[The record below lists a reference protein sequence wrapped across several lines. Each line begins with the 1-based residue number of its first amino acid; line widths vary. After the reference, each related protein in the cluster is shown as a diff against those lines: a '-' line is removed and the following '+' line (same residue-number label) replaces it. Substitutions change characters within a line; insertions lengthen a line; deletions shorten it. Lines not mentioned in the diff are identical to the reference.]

1 MNGPEELHGACAP
14 SAGPPGT
21 SDGDCEERWAT
32 SREFRS
38 AWPRPPGG
46 LGSLDTCRAADP
58 ALRRFLSHRRTA
70 LGRARRRDLSRS
82 HSDLTENRERLDG
95 STGRPPG
102 SDAGGVLRVGGRR
115 CCGDT
120 ERARAE
126 PRRKDVSVPENVRRG
141 ALWGRRLRPFLMRTT
156 MLTCAIFLKNM
167 KIEERN
173 RWAT

>member
-21 SDGDCEERWAT
+21 SDGDCEERWAA

-82 HSDLTENRERLDG
+82 HSDLR
-95 STGRPPG
+95 TGRVWMEALGGLPAPTQ
-102 SDAGGVLRVGGRR
+102 AG
-115 CCGDT
+115 CCGW
-120 ERARAE
+120 
-126 PRRKDVSVPENVRRG
+126 G
-141 ALWGRRLRPFLMRTT
+141 AGAAAGTPSTLAQSLAGKTSLSLK
-156 MLTCAIFLKNM
+156 TCAAGHFGDGDCGLFS
-167 KIEERN
+167 
-173 RWAT
+173 

>member
-21 SDGDCEERWAT
+21 SDGDCEERWAA

-46 LGSLDTCRAADP
+46 LGSLDTCQAADP

-82 HSDLTENRERLDG
+82 HSDLR
-95 STGRPPG
+95 TGRVWMEALGGLPAPTQ
-102 SDAGGVLRVGGRR
+102 AG
-115 CCGDT
+115 CCGW
-120 ERARAE
+120 
-126 PRRKDVSVPENVRRG
+126 G
-141 ALWGRRLRPFLMRTT
+141 AGAAAGTPSALAQSLAGKTSLSLK
-156 MLTCAIFLKNM
+156 TCAAGHFGDGDCGLFS
-167 KIEERN
+167 
-173 RWAT
+173 

>member
-21 SDGDCEERWAT
+21 SDGDSEERWAA

-38 AWPRPPGG
+38 AWPHPPGG

-82 HSDLTENRERLDG
+82 HSDLTENGEGLDG

-102 SDAGGVLRVGGRR
+102 SDAGGVLRVG
-115 CCGDT
+115 
-120 ERARAE
+120 A
-126 PRRKDVSVPENVRRG
+126 G
-141 ALWGRRLRPFLMRTT
+141 AAAGTPSALAQSLAGKTSLSLK
-156 MLTCAIFLKNM
+156 TCAAGHFGDGDCGLFS
-167 KIEERN
+167 
-173 RWAT
+173 

>member
-21 SDGDCEERWAT
+21 SDGDCEERWAA

-82 HSDLTENRERLDG
+82 HSDLRTG
-95 STGRPPG
+95 SVWMEALGGLPAPTQ
-102 SDAGGVLRVGGRR
+102 AG
-115 CCGDT
+115 CCGW
-120 ERARAE
+120 
-126 PRRKDVSVPENVRRG
+126 G
-141 ALWGRRLRPFLMRTT
+141 AGAAAGTPSALAQSLAGKTSLSLK
-156 MLTCAIFLKNM
+156 TCAAGHFGNGDCGLFS
-167 KIEERN
+167 
-173 RWAT
+173 